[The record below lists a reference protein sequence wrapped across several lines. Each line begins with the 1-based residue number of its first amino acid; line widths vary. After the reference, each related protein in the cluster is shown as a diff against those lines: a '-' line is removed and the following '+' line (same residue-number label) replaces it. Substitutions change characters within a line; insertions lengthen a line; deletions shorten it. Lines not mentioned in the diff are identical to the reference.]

1 MITIYE
7 HPSKFLTTVST
18 PFDFTTDRIPMYK
31 DLEKFERDMIGCM
44 KSERGLG
51 LSANQIGI
59 TKRFFAIGHESF
71 DILTKPVIMWNP
83 SIVKH
88 SEEKVLD
95 LEGCLSFVGIFVQVP
110 RPKKITVKWQNI
122 KGETLTNELDGMES
136 KCFQHELDHLDGI
149 TFDTRVSK
157 LKWNMAIKRRDKL
170 NARSK

>member
-1 MITIYE
+1 MKLVYYPDPILDQKLDDVNLEDPGFDPVELKEQMTKVMVDNGGIG
-7 HPSKFLTTVST
+7 LTASQVGLTHNVFVMGDSLTNSTLHINPTVLQYT
-18 PFDFTTDRIPMYK
+18 
-31 DLEKFERDMIGCM
+31 
-44 KSERGLG
+44 
-51 LSANQIGI
+51 
-59 TKRFFAIGHESF
+59 
-71 DILTKPVIMWNP
+71 
-83 SIVKH
+83 
-88 SEEKVLD
+88 EEKVLE
-95 LEGCLSFVGIFVQVP
+95 LEGCLSFVGIFVQVL

>member
-1 MITIYE
+1 MITVYE

-18 PFDFTTDRIPMYK
+18 PFDFATDRIPMYK

-44 KSERGLG
+44 KGERGLG

-95 LEGCLSFVGIFVQVP
+95 IEGCLSFVGIFVQVL

>member
-1 MITIYE
+1 MNLIYY
-7 HPSKFLTTVST
+7 PNAFLDKQVKV
-18 PFDFTTDRIPMYK
+18 FDIENPPVDPKELKANMVEIM
-31 DLEKFERDMIGCM
+31 LNNNGIG
-44 KSERGLG
+44 LA
-51 LSANQIGI
+51 ANQV
-59 TKRFFAIGHESF
+59 EF
-71 DILTKPVIMWNP
+71 DGQVFVMGDKEDNATICINPQILQHT
-83 SIVKH
+83 
-88 SEEKVLD
+88 EEKVLD
-95 LEGCLSFVGIFVQVP
+95 IEGCLSFVGIFVQVL